1 MMMMSKEEIV
11 AQAVSEVKLLLT
23 QYNQSTVS
31 FITAWTPSALSRL
44 ANNKTKIYEDIPI
57 AAELDF
63 FKPHVKMI
71 NELQKVTGV
80 PGMGRL
86 TQRDAQYMRILKKAG
101 VELSAVKEYYADI
114 PPGDVRNMWNSCQ
127 RYDLTT
133 FNFNLLKMEQ
143 KDIQIL
149 KGLFNL

>member
-1 MMMMSKEEIV
+1 MKHVQMRMTTCVGVAIIIIGIVRVMMMMMSKEEIV

-71 NELQKVTGV
+71 NELQN
-80 PGMGRL
+80 RL
-86 TQRDAQYMRILKKAG
+86 SEFLKCDCQ
-101 VELSAVKEYYADI
+101 DI
-114 PPGDVRNMWNSCQ
+114 FIQSCVL
-127 RYDLTT
+127 RFYRTRCDSGAHVSCI
-133 FNFNLLKMEQ
+133 F
-143 KDIQIL
+143 
-149 KGLFNL
+149 